1 MHSQLCHKYFLDW
14 VLTPYPVPHPS
25 TSAFGAYTGLT
36 YSQSPI
42 PASRSKK
49 TWRKTIILV
58 SLTRK
63 EGVQVSKGSA
73 RVDYEVVTQVVVNL
87 RPSACTVSAVTD
99 LVRKQVVAL
108 TKRRSYAV
116 DTLYIP
122 QSILLMSAWCVPT
135 LSTGHCT
142 Q

>member
-14 VLTPYPVPHPS
+14 VLTPYPVPPPS
-25 TSAFGAYTGLT
+25 KSAFGAYTGLT

-42 PASRSKK
+42 PASRSK
-49 TWRKTIILV
+49 TWHKTIILV

-63 EGVQVSKGSA
+63 EGVRVSKGSA

-87 RPSACTVSAVTD
+87 SPSACTVSAVTD

-122 QSILLMSAWCVPT
+122 QSILLMRA
-135 LSTGHCT
+135 
-142 Q
+142 